1 MSFEKHA
8 EKVAELNERI
18 QAELNVW
25 DTINLVL
32 QEISDSVKQES
43 NPEGK

>member
-1 MSFEKHA
+1 MSYQEQ
-8 EKVAELNERI
+8 VAEINERI

-32 QEISDSVKQES
+32 NEISDHMKEQQSTK
-43 NPEGK
+43 PEGK